1 MNGDKQKRLVL
12 LAMLASLVANIIWGI
27 SSTFTKIAMRKAV
40 PSVLLSWRFGL
51 ALVVLS
57 LYALIRRENLRLNKK
72 TAGYM
77 VLLGMLQPVLYFIL
91 EEYGILY
98 SSVAFCGIMLSLSPA
113 FSVLMG
119 AVFLREKVTYAQLGF
134 SALSISGVLI
144 VTIASGGTGI
154 VTLPGFIMLFLGVT
168 FGTAYF
174 IVARRV
180 SGETTAFQRTYYMAV
195 AGAIV
200 FPAWALLEHWE
211 NPTVILVAA
220 GEPGFLTSVLFL
232 GVFSTAVAY
241 LIMNFAS
248 NHLPAARFSAFTNL
262 ATVVTVMAGVLILH
276 EPFLPIIVP
285 TTIMIIVG
293 VWGVQKFTPEML
305 EARKQKTK

>member
-1 MNGDKQKRLVL
+1 MNSDKQKRTVF

-27 SSTFTKIAMRKAV
+27 SSTFTKIAMESSV
-40 PSVLLSWRFGL
+40 PSVLLSWRFVV
-51 ALVVLS
+51 ALIMLS
-57 LYALIRRENLRLNKK
+57 IYALLRRENLRLTKR
-72 TAGYM
+72 TAVYIAVMGFF
-77 VLLGMLQPVLYFIL
+77 QPVCYFIL

-119 AVFLREKVTYAQLGF
+119 AVFLREKVTGAQLGF
-134 SALSISGVLI
+134 SALSIAGVLI

-174 IVARRV
+174 IVARHI
-180 SGETTAFQRTYYMAV
+180 SGETTAFQRTYYMA
-195 AGAIV
+195 ATGAVV
-200 FPAWALLEHWE
+200 FPIWALLEHWDAPAE
-211 NPTVILVAA
+211 MLAPIAS
-220 GEPGFLTSVLFL
+220 PGFLPSVLFL
-232 GVFSTAVAY
+232 GLFSTFVAY

-262 ATVVTVMAGVLILH
+262 TTIVTVMAGVLILH

-293 VWGVQKFTPEML
+293 VWGVQKFTPETMA
-305 EARKQKTK
+305 ARKKK